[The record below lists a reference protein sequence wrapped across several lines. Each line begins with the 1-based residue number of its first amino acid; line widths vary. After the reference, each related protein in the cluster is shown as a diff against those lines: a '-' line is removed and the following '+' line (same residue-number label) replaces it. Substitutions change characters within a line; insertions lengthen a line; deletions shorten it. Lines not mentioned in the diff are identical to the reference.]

1 MQNISIV
8 IAFTGGLLSFFSP
21 CVLPLLPAYISLI
34 TGSSIEE
41 LQQHLDENKQKFSVL
56 IRILFFILG
65 FSFVFIILGLGSTY
79 IGNFLLKNNSLIRT
93 IGGIIIILFGLHVSG
108 IINIKFLLYEK
119 KIHIQNHSI
128 NILSSFFMGIVFSIG
143 WTPCIGPI
151 LASILTIAA
160 TKTKITEGIILL
172 TSYSIGLGIPFIL
185 TGIFLDFILKKFKQ
199 ITKYL
204 KFISIASGILL
215 IIIGIFMIINPKH

>member
-1 MQNISIV
+1 MQNISIL

-41 LQQHLDENKQKFSVL
+41 LQQNIEDKKQKFNVL
-56 IRILFFILG
+56 IRIIFFILG

-79 IGNFLLKNNSLIRT
+79 IGNFLLKNSSLIRI
-93 IGGIIIILFGLHVSG
+93 IGGIIIIIFGLHVSG
-108 IINIKFLLYEK
+108 IVNIKFLLYEK
-119 KIHIQNHSI
+119 KFHVQNHSV
-128 NILSSFFMGIVFSIG
+128 NIFSSFFMGIVFSIG
-143 WTPCIGPI
+143 WTPCVGPI

-185 TGIFLDFILKKFKQ
+185 TGIFLDLILKKFKQ

-204 KFISIASGILL
+204 KFISITSGILL
-215 IIIGIFMIINPKH
+215 IVIGILLIINPKH